1 MKSRLV
7 NLTFEVELQA
17 GEKFALPEELEHLG
31 VGRWIITVQP
41 AFPKPAT
48 NPLLLNHDAFLDSYA
63 PEDEGLYD
71 DLVVQLRPET
81 QVAIS
86 KGLYSAFLDSYAP
99 EDEGLYDDDPAR

>member
-7 NLTFEVELQA
+7 NLTFEVELQP
-17 GEKFALPEELEHLG
+17 GEKFVLPEELEHLG

-41 AFPKPAT
+41 ALSTTPVIP
-48 NPLLLNHDAFLDSYA
+48 PMLNHDAFLDSYA

-71 DLVVQLRPET
+71 DDPPGFAPTPVT
-81 QVAIS
+81 AS
-86 KGLYSAFLDSYAP
+86 LYDAFLDSYGP

>member
-7 NLTFEVELQA
+7 NLTFEVELQP
-17 GEKFALPEELEHLG
+17 GEKFVLPEELERLG

-41 AFPKPAT
+41 ALSKSST
-48 NPLLLNHDAFLDSYA
+48 NSLLLNHDAFLDSYA

-71 DLVVQLRPET
+71 DDPPGFTPAPVT
-81 QVAIS
+81 AS
-86 KGLYSAFLDSYAP
+86 LYDAFLDSFGP